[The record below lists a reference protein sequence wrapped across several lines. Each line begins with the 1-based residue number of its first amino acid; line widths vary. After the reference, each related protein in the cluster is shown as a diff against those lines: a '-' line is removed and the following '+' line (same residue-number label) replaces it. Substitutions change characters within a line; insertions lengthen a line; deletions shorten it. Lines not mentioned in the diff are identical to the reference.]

1 MNDNNDKSEASKTEE
16 RLKNIINA
24 VLMTT
29 KIIVDGDD
37 DNNTK
42 MLKLSDV
49 MEYAVRDMMRAT
61 AMALIVGDEDAR
73 SLILVDLGVWEAKE
87 RQASRSPRSRPNEKA
102 NLHGMQQASRANRG
116 IPPNGRHG
124 ENDG

>member
-87 RQASRSPRSRPNEKA
+87 RQESLDKLKSFIEPLAKVAAE
-102 NLHGMQQASRANRG
+102 
-116 IPPNGRHG
+116 
-124 ENDG
+124 